1 MCSLSPLPHE
11 SWPQNLALQQQVTRG
26 DTEGRGLRVAQ
37 YFFSFLGKGPRE
49 VQSPSNQQA

>member
-26 DTEGRGLRVAQ
+26 DTEGRGPRVAQ